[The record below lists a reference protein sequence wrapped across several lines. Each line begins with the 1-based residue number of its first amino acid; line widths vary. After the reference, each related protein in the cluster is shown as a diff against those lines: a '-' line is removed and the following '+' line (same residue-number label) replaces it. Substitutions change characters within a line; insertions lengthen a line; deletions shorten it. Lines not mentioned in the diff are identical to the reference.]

1 MASFEYLVIDQR
13 GKEKKGSMEGSSAEK
28 VTALIKAEGWIPLS
42 VKEQNI
48 LTRDINLDLGS
59 GVKSR
64 DLCVFCRQFTSILGA
79 GVTVINALQMLG
91 EQTQNKILRNAINE
105 VQASVEKGETLANSM
120 RVHSKI
126 FPAILINMVEAGEA
140 FGSLE
145 ISFERMAKHFE
156 KENKLKGLIKQAMIY
171 PIIVCVVAVIVIVL
185 MMNIVIPN
193 FQEMFDEIDTEL
205 PAITKMVI
213 AMSNFMVKYW
223 WVLLSI
229 LITLIVGVIFF
240 KRSEYGSQLFG
251 RIGLKM
257 PLFGSLAVKS
267 ASARLARTLSTL
279 IAAGIPLIEGLD
291 ITAKTMDN
299 VIVKQCLL
307 NAKEEVAKGVP
318 LSKPLEYSG
327 IFPPMVFQMVKIGE
341 ETGSLEDMLDKVAD
355 YYEEEVEVASK
366 SLTTILEP
374 LIIVILA
381 VIIGAIVMS
390 ILSPMLSMYDALDK
404 A

>member
-1 MASFEYLVIDQR
+1 
-13 GKEKKGSMEGSSAEK
+13 
-28 VTALIKAEGWIPLS
+28 
-42 VKEQNI
+42 
-48 LTRDINLDLGS
+48 
-59 GVKSR
+59 
-64 DLCVFCRQFTSILGA
+64 
-79 GVTVINALQMLG
+79 
-91 EQTQNKILRNAINE
+91 
-105 VQASVEKGETLANSM
+105 
-120 RVHSKI
+120 
-126 FPAILINMVEAGEA
+126 
-140 FGSLE
+140 
-145 ISFERMAKHFE
+145 
-156 KENKLKGLIKQAMIY
+156 
-171 PIIVCVVAVIVIVL
+171 
-185 MMNIVIPN
+185 
-193 FQEMFDEIDTEL
+193 MFDEIDTEL

-229 LITLIVGVIFF
+229 LISLIVGVIFF